1 MSLCTKPFIWKCVP
15 PQVHFHPNSLSH
27 ESFAQRLVLK
37 QTYKVTGKWLNLS
50 INLMVPWKSYAHNI
64 WTSQPHNLFNFVAP
78 NPPTAS
84 VKCYLTV
91 QMWNV
96 ISIDAFKNQESSF
109 EAGVSSIEFQVSRRS
124 KNISRKR
131 FISGICNNRINQ
143 YWASCG
149 FLYSCKGTWISY

>member
-1 MSLCTKPFIWKCVP
+1 MTVDVALIGHYRVVFCLSFKMSLCTKPFIWKCVP

-109 EAGVSSIEFQVSRRS
+109 EAGVSTLDSSDTRRIFKEMVYLLKHDDS
-124 KNISRKR
+124 NE
-131 FISGICNNRINQ
+131 Q
-143 YWASCG
+143 
-149 FLYSCKGTWISY
+149 